1 MASEAFPANRDIML
15 AIRPEDVLLSA
26 EDLPGALPATVYTT
40 LPTGAECITYVR
52 LSGSNLEIV
61 VKGDEEDLTCLSDN
75 QTVWLTFKR
84 GNVFD
89 VNSEQLIDSFGFNAE
104 R

>member
-1 MASEAFPANRDIML
+1 
-15 AIRPEDVLLSA
+15 
-26 EDLPGALPATVYTT
+26 GALPASVYTT

-61 VKGDEEDLTCLSDN
+61 VKGDEEDLTCLGDN

-84 GNVFD
+84 GNSFD
-89 VNSEQLIDSFGFNAE
+89 TVSEQLVGSFGFDS
-104 R
+104 RD